1 MGKGGGGV
9 GVHEG
14 AGPSQKWTRPMGH
27 VKTMGAR
34 LPNTDLGTIAK
45 VPGPGAYAVSGGIG
59 QQAELCRCPSPS
71 SQGPPVDLGIA
82 GALQGARRKIRPWR
96 FCNQR

>member
-45 VPGPGAYAVSGGIG
+45 VPGRVRTRSRAAS
-59 QQAELCRCPSPS
+59 AS
-71 SQGPPVDLGIA
+71 
-82 GALQGARRKIRPWR
+82 RRA
-96 FCNQR
+96 